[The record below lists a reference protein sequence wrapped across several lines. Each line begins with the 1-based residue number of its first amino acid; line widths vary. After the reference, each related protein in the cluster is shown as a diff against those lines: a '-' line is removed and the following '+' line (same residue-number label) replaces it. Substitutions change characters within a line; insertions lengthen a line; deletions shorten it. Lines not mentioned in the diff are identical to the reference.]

1 MFAKTAALLFI
12 VGIVAPVSSQWQ
24 VDLRP
29 APSAARVPPGTFKT
43 CGEMMSYI
51 VQKSGTPMKCV
62 APVTKECCSVCTYNQ
77 NTPTCKSCLE
87 SSAQEKLGL
96 LFANGCFKSGRR
108 LRSKQRSF
116 IEAAKYNEANRVGNL
131 IRLGANVN
139 QVDSNGKTA
148 LHWAARY
155 GFVDV
160 VEKLLFHYMSK
171 GKVKYD
177 LRDKWGWTPLNLAVH
192 CTESEDCSDNVQIM
206 KYLLRGNVNVN
217 AESSKEWTPLGR
229 AAMFGFEEGV
239 RLLLA
244 HPDIEVNYGVGDK
257 NPLHLALE
265 NKHYRIAALLRQAGA
280 VEPSRRRLAVPVF
293 GLWQPGTFKTCG
305 EMMSAIV
312 QKADTP
318 MKCVAPIMKECC
330 SVCTYDQN
338 TPTCKSCLWS
348 SSQQKLG
355 LLYANGCFRQPGAVE
370 HNYEDIPRRI

>member
-1 MFAKTAALLFI
+1 MVNDELHRTKNRHTNGVCSPYYEGMLQRMHVRPDDSDLKVVWGRVSIKNGFI
-12 VGIVAPVSSQWQ
+12 I
-24 VDLRP
+24 
-29 APSAARVPPGTFKT
+29 
-43 CGEMMSYI
+43 
-51 VQKSGTPMKCV
+51 
-62 APVTKECCSVCTYNQ
+62 CS
-77 NTPTCKSCLE
+77 
-87 SSAQEKLGL
+87 
-96 LFANGCFKSGRR
+96 GCFKSGRR

-116 IEAAKYNEANRVGNL
+116 IEAAKYNEADRVGNL

-171 GKVKYD
+171 GKIKYD
-177 LRDKWGWTPLNLAVH
+177 IRDKWGWTPLNLAVH
-192 CTESEDCSDNVQIM
+192 CTESEQDCSDNVQIM

-257 NPLHLALE
+257 NPLHIAIE
-265 NKHYRIAALLRQAGA
+265 NKHFRIAALLRQAGA
-280 VEPSRRRLAVPVF
+280 VEPSRRRLAVPAF
-293 GLWQPGTFKTCG
+293 LPPGTFKTCG
-305 EMMSAIV
+305 EMMSFIV
-312 QKADTP
+312 DNTDTP

-338 TPTCKSCLWS
+338 TPTCKSCVGS
-348 SSQQKLG
+348 SSIETWF
-355 LLYANGCFRQPGAVE
+355 LLCEWLLQVCWRHIENIA
-370 HNYEDIPRRI
+370 